1 MGVENQTVPG
11 GAEAAQGRHGLIRRQ
26 RAGKHLAD
34 KRHMQS
40 PIETKPEPLWN
51 RFTESEDGETALG
64 FVLLHFPSR
73 LAKSQGFNML

>member
-1 MGVENQTVPG
+1 
-11 GAEAAQGRHGLIRRQ
+11 
-26 RAGKHLAD
+26 
-34 KRHMQS
+34 MQS